1 MQAPLTCSGRLYPF
15 LLNLKY
21 WRHCCMQNNKIN
33 VSVDSK
39 IHSRYEINWAH
50 NYSRCKANWPITA
63 KRNLCQ
69 SHTLL
74 LLPFS
79 TPPPTF
85 PPSSPPSLPPTFPPS
100 PPPTPPSSP
109 TPSPPLPHSSSLS
122 SLSPYLQMLTERS
135 CSSNK
140 SGHKGNQLLLKA
152 LVSCSF

>member
-1 MQAPLTCSGRLYPF
+1 MQAPLTCSSRLYPF

-74 LLPFS
+74 LLPLFLPHFLPLLLPLLLPLPLPLLPFP
-79 TPPPTF
+79 TP
-85 PPSSPPSLPPTFPPS
+85 PPS
-100 PPPTPPSSP
+100 PPLVPTFRCWLREAVQVTSQA
-109 TPSPPLPHSSSLS
+109 T
-122 SLSPYLQMLTERS
+122 
-135 CSSNK
+135 
-140 SGHKGNQLLLKA
+140 KA
-152 LVSCSF
+152 TSYYWKLWFLALFSDHLIIGKEKI